1 MSESSSETVGADA
14 ATGRGRLPLVFILL
28 TVMIDAMGIGLIIPV
43 MPNLIREVGGG
54 TLSDAAIWGGI
65 LTTTFAVMQF
75 LFGPTLGNLSDRV
88 GRRPVLLVSLGF
100 LALDYLIMA
109 VAGSIWLLLAGRI
122 LGGITAAT
130 TPVASAYIADISRPD
145 EKAARFGLVG
155 AAFGLGFVIG
165 PLMGGL
171 LAEFGTR
178 APFYAA
184 AVLAALNMVF
194 GLVVLPETLKPENR
208 RPFQWRRANPLGA
221 FAAVTR
227 LPEVRRPLLIF
238 FVYSVAFW
246 VYPSVWAFYTQ
257 ARFGWDPAMV
267 GVSLAGFGIA
277 MALVQGGLIRVILR
291 MFGDRGTVLY
301 GLVFNVFIF
310 AALASVTNGTI
321 ALIIIPISAL
331 GAVVTP
337 ALQGI
342 MSRAV
347 ADNAQGELQGVIA
360 SVNAV
365 SMIFSPLLMTQV
377 FAAFTAPGGPIWF
390 PGAPF
395 LLSMGLMLVCLV
407 IHFARPRTVV
417 CERGI

>member
-1 MSESSSETVGADA
+1 MSETA
-14 ATGRGRLPLVFILL
+14 AAGGGRLPLIFILL

-43 MPNLIREVGGG
+43 MPDLIREVGGG
-54 TLSDAAIWGGI
+54 TLSDAAIWGGV
-65 LTTTFAVMQF
+65 LTTAFAVMQF

-88 GRRPVLLVSLGF
+88 GRRPVLLASLGF
-100 LALDYLIMA
+100 LAVDYLIMA
-109 VAGSIWLLLAGRI
+109 VAGTIWLLLAGRI

-130 TPVASAYIADISRPD
+130 QSVALAYIADISRPE

-155 AAFGLGFVIG
+155 AAFGAGFVLG
-165 PLMGGL
+165 PLVGGL

-184 AVLAALNMVF
+184 AALAATNMVF
-194 GLVVLPETLKPENR
+194 GLIVLPETLRPEKR
-208 RPFQWRRANPLGA
+208 RRFEWRRANPLGA
-221 FAAVTR
+221 FAAVNA

-246 VYPSVWAFYTQ
+246 VYPSVWAYYTQ

-267 GVSLAGFGIA
+267 GLSLAGFGIA

-291 MFGDRGTVLY
+291 AFGDRGTVLY
-301 GLVFNVFIF
+301 GILFYTVIF
-310 AALASVTNGTI
+310 GVLAFLTNGTA
-321 ALIIIPISAL
+321 ALILTPISAL

-347 ADNAQGELQGVIA
+347 ADDAQGELQGVLA

-377 FAAFTAPGGPIWF
+377 FAAFTAPGAPVWF

-395 LLSMGLMLVCLV
+395 LLSMGLMLVCLA
-407 IHFARPRTVV
+407 IHLARPRAAVA
-417 CERGI
+417 

>member
-1 MSESSSETVGADA
+1 MSDA
-14 ATGRGRLPLVFILL
+14 PAAGQTRLPLIFILL
-28 TVMIDAMGIGLIIPV
+28 TVMIDSMGIGLIIPV
-43 MPNLIREVGGG
+43 MPDLIREVGGG
-54 TLSDAAIWGGI
+54 TLSDAAIWGGV
-65 LTTTFAVMQF
+65 LTTVFAVMQF

-88 GRRPVLLVSLGF
+88 GRRPVLLVSLGV
-100 LALDYLIMA
+100 LAIDYLIMA
-109 VAGSIWLLLAGRI
+109 VAGTIWLLLAGRV

-130 TPVASAYIADISRPD
+130 QSVASAYIADISRPE

-155 AAFGLGFVIG
+155 AAFGIGFVIG
-165 PLMGGL
+165 PLIGGL

-184 AVLAALNMVF
+184 AGLAAANLVF
-194 GLVVLPETLKPENR
+194 GLAVLPETLRPENR
-208 RPFQWRRANPLGA
+208 RPFEWRRANPLGA
-221 FAAVTR
+221 FSAVGA

-246 VYPSVWAFYTQ
+246 VYPAVWAFFTQ

-267 GVSLAGFGIA
+267 GLSLAGFGIA

-291 MFGDRGTVLY
+291 MFGVRGTVLY
-301 GLVFNVFIF
+301 GLVFNVFVF
-310 AALASVTNGTI
+310 AALAFVTNGTV
-321 ALIIIPISAL
+321 ALILTPISAL

-347 ADNAQGELQGVIA
+347 ADNAQGELQGVLA
-360 SVNAV
+360 SVNAM

-377 FAAFTAPGGPIWF
+377 FAAFTAPDAPVWF

-395 LLSMGLMLVCLV
+395 LLSMGLMLVCLA
-407 IHFARPRTVV
+407 IYFAKPRRAVA
-417 CERGI
+417 